1 MNKNIL
7 PLHPDDL
14 HEVYA
19 HVGEAVW
26 QIQYFE
32 NTLVHYLAMVFKIP
46 PKFSADEAYAIL
58 ENTAKKT
65 LGQLLK
71 ELRNHSTVPDNFD
84 IRLQEFLKE
93 RNWLVHRSRH
103 ENHTDLYSQEK
114 LIALIA
120 RLQKLSDEA
129 LLLNKE
135 FAKILEEWVI
145 KRGIKKE
152 YIDKVSKEI
161 LNRWIRR

>member
-1 MNKNIL
+1 MMEKNIL
-7 PLHPDDL
+7 PLHPADL

-26 QIQYFE
+26 QIQFFE
-32 NTLVHYLAMVFKIP
+32 NTLVHYSAMVFKIP
-46 PKFSADEAYAIL
+46 PKFAAVEAYAIL

-71 ELRNHSTVPDNFD
+71 ELRSHSTVPDNF
-84 IRLQEFLKE
+84 LQEFLKE

-135 FAKILEEWVI
+135 FAKILEDWII

-152 YIDKVSKEI
+152 HIYRVSKEI
-161 LNRWIRR
+161 LDIWIRG